1 MPSLWVERAAIGTD
15 GPSPAAGEG
24 NGVGAN
30 TLWLPLE
37 RICAQYGFGFFA
49 PEKSKFVSST
59 ASDRKGFVK
68 GESVPLD
75 PLLPPFGG
83 AKGGPR
89 RAGVQFM
96 PL

>member
-1 MPSLWVERAAIGTD
+1 MRLR
-15 GPSPAAGEG
+15 
-24 NGVGAN
+24 
-30 TLWLPLE
+30 LPWE

>member
-1 MPSLWVERAAIGTD
+1 MRRR
-15 GPSPAAGEG
+15 
-24 NGVGAN
+24 
-30 TLWLPLE
+30 LPLE
-37 RICAQYGFGFFA
+37 RICAQYGFRFFA
-49 PEKSKFVSST
+49 PEKSKFASST

-89 RAGVQFM
+89 RAGV
-96 PL
+96 PAVTLR